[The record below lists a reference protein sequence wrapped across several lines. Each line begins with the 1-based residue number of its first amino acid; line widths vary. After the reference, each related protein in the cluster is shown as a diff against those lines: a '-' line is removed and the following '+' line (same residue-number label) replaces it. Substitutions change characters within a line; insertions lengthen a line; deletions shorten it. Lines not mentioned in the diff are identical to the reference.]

1 MGTQIEKKYS
11 RLAISKEI
19 EGYKGIGVICYKNTG
34 KPIDIGPGA
43 CYVRAVGSDHST
55 KRFFKVEQ
63 SKGKWNLL
71 VRELNHLEFKSVP
84 ELNLLSMEFYFV

>member
-1 MGTQIEKKYS
+1 MEIQIEKKYS
-11 RLAISKEI
+11 RLAISKEV
-19 EGYKGIGVICYKNTG
+19 EGHKGVSVICYKNTG

-43 CYVRAVGSDHST
+43 CYVRAVGSELFT

-71 VRELNHLEFKSVP
+71 VRELHHLEFKSVP